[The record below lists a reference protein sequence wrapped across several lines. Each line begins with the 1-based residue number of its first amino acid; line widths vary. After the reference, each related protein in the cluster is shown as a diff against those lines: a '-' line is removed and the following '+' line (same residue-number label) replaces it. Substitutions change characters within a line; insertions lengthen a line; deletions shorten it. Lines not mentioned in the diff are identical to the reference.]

1 LWQELNVTET
11 LMSTPMSAPGWSSR
25 PSGLDPAATPLTA
38 VHAQMGRTPLVVP
51 PAAQPGRQPPSHV
64 DTHATI
70 PGAMSPY
77 TLPNQRAIVELGRG
91 GARTVTGMVTVNPTQ
106 RPPNMSGIEVGQAA
120 AGSTYMADWQSG
132 DVALVNE
139 HAAQQPQP
147 TPAAQASYDPEPGA
161 RRFMQRLAEAVPGPV
176 VPGSLRA
183 AFAAPQEQPQEYA
196 PEAQAPMP
204 RVQVI
209 FDGGA
214 EYGAWISNYVLVSLQ
229 PNMIVLVEELGDGN
243 QSIPTE
249 AMAAAAP
256 DSDLGWIGMQLVEEP
271 DTLYQVA
278 PVIDY
283 VFGAY
288 QHTVLYVLKVLKR

>member
-1 LWQELNVTET
+1 
-11 LMSTPMSAPGWSSR
+11 MSAPGWSSR

-51 PAAQPGRQPPSHV
+51 PAAQQGRQPPSHV

-77 TLPNQRAIVELGRG
+77 ALPNQRAIVELGRG

-106 RPPNMSGIEVGQAA
+106 RPPNMSGIEIGQAA

-132 DVALVNE
+132 NVALVDE
-139 HAAQQPQP
+139 RAAP
-147 TPAAQASYDPEPGA
+147 PAPVAQAPTQHTNPSWGE
-161 RRFMQRLAEAVPGPV
+161 RRLAQALTAAGPAPI

-183 AFAAPQEQPQEYA
+183 AFAEPQEQPQEYPPEVA
-196 PEAQAPMP
+196 PAMP
-204 RVQVI
+204 RVQVV
-209 FDGGA
+209 FDGGD
-214 EYGAWISNYVLVSLQ
+214 EYGAWISQYVLVSLQ
-229 PNMIVLVEELGDGN
+229 PQMIVLVEDLSDLN

-249 AMAAAAP
+249 ALAAATAAAP
-256 DSDLGWIGMQLVEEP
+256 NSDGGWIGMQLVDEP
-271 DTLYQVA
+271 DTLYQVS

>member
-1 LWQELNVTET
+1 
-11 LMSTPMSAPGWSSR
+11 MSAPGWSSR

-51 PAAQPGRQPPSHV
+51 PAAQQGRQPPSHV

-77 TLPNQRAIVELGRG
+77 TMPNQRAIVELGRG
-91 GARTVTGMVTVNPTQ
+91 GARTVTGHVTVNPTQ
-106 RPPNMSGIEVGQAA
+106 RPPNMSGIEIGQAA

-132 DVALVNE
+132 DVALVDE
-139 HAAQQPQP
+139 RAAPPAPVAQAP
-147 TPAAQASYDPEPGA
+147 TPHTNPTWRNDPALMAP
-161 RRFMQRLAEAVPGPV
+161 

-183 AFAAPQEQPQEYA
+183 AFVAPQAQPQEYA
-196 PEAQAPMP
+196 PETPAPLP
-204 RVQVI
+204 RVPVI
-209 FDGGA
+209 FDGGD
-214 EYGAWISNYVLVSLQ
+214 EYGAWISQYVLVSLQ
-229 PNMIVLVEELGDGN
+229 PNMIVLVEDLGDAN

-249 AMAAAAP
+249 ALAAATAEAP
-256 DSDLGWIGMQLVEEP
+256 NSDGGWIGMQLVEEP
-271 DTLYQVA
+271 DTLYQVS

>member
-1 LWQELNVTET
+1 
-11 LMSTPMSAPGWSSR
+11 MSAPGWSSR

-51 PAAQPGRQPPSHV
+51 PAAQQGRQPPSHV

-70 PGAMSPY
+70 PGAMHPY

-91 GARTVTGMVTVNPTQ
+91 GARTVTGHVTVNPTQ

-132 DVALVNE
+132 NVALVDE
-139 HAAQQPQP
+139 RAAAPAPVAP
-147 TPAAQASYDPEPGA
+147 TPAQLDDAAGAQ
-161 RRFMQRLAEAVPGPV
+161 RFIQRLAAAPPRPI

-183 AFAAPQEQPQEYA
+183 AFAEPQEQPQEYPPEVA
-196 PEAQAPMP
+196 PTLP
-204 RVQVI
+204 RVQVV
-209 FDGGA
+209 FDGGD
-214 EYGAWISNYVLVSLQ
+214 EYGAWISQYVLVSLQ
-229 PNMIVLVEELGDGN
+229 PNMIVLVEDLGDAN

-249 AMAAAAP
+249 ALAAATAEAP
-256 DSDLGWIGMQLVEEP
+256 NSDGGWIGMQLVEEP
-271 DTLYQVA
+271 DTLYQVS